1 MSANDELQ
9 AHTCEKMLEFYG
21 DVANNVAQGNLQ
33 DNVKKSHI
41 TTENKPKSKKTTKD
55 VQKKC
60 LSLTE
65 QWKKGELESGWYYVK
80 GADGLIG
87 MMSDYALY
95 RVNLEHPDNEITL
108 LAKMPS
114 YEEYSRL
121 EWYAGCGP
129 DRIVELNKENR
140 QLLKWCEEFNAL
152 DVAKENQQLK
162 ELLKEIIADADLSYC
177 DSDIEL
183 RIDEVLK

>member
-1 MSANDELQ
+1 MQ
-9 AHTCEKMLEFYG
+9 KMHF
-21 DVANNVAQGNLQ
+21 DVLKVQ
-33 DNVKKSHI
+33 D
-41 TTENKPKSKKTTKD
+41 
-55 VQKKC
+55 
-60 LSLTE
+60 LTE
-65 QWKKGELESGWYYVK
+65 QWKKGELESGWYYIK

-108 LAKMPS
+108 LAKMTS

-140 QLLKWCEEFNAL
+140 QLRKWCEEFKAL
-152 DVAKENQQLK
+152 DVAKENQHLK
-162 ELLKEIIADADLSYC
+162 ELLKEVRDAWVTYKPYDRYNLC
-177 DSDIEL
+177 E
-183 RIDEVLK
+183 RIDNAIGEKK